1 MSRDRLQI
9 DMTLR
14 EIEERVAALEALEGD
29 EFLFELLRAYGIS
42 KASITRLR
50 TGSYNRSEQEGE
62 YLWKDKVYFRSL
74 DCPDEELYSL
84 VDTAKTEE
92 RVRRERPRF
101 VIARNRSKLVAG
113 DLKTGDALDI
123 EVEELQNHAAFF
135 LPWARIEKT
144 QIENQNLADV
154 KAAEKMAKL
163 YDEIVKYNTVETE
176 EQIHELNVFFSRLLF
191 CFFAE
196 DTGVFEKSS
205 FTNAVGSLSR
215 EDGKDLPELLDR
227 LFDVLNTEE
236 RKRIGYPSHLLGFG
250 FVNGKLFERHSSAP
264 RFTAKARALVLEC
277 GTLDWSQI
285 NPDIFGSMM
294 QAVVHPGQRESLGMH
309 YTSVENIMKVI
320 RPLFLDELQAAFD
333 AADTKA
339 KLTRLHDRIASIK
352 CFDPACGS
360 GNFLVIAYK
369 EMRKLEH
376 RILKRFQE
384 VDPRAPLT
392 LFQDSKIKLDNFY
405 GIEIDDFAHE
415 IAILS
420 LWLAK
425 HQMNVEFK
433 EQFGA
438 DIQLIPLRDTGNVVA
453 ANATRVDWDSVCPAD
468 KDDEVYL
475 FGNPPYQGAKLQK
488 PDKKLDF
495 EAYFG
500 TPRYPRNLDYIS
512 LWFLKGAEFVRKVG
526 GALGFVSTNSIC
538 QGDHVALLWPRVL
551 TDGIEIYFAHQ
562 PFQWRNQA
570 KGKAG
575 VTCVIVGL
583 SVNPGGQ
590 RRLYSAEGIHT
601 VSHIN
606 AYLRPSARDTIVYG
620 LTSPLSSQMPE
631 IGQGSRP
638 NDGGHLVFS
647 PPERDAL
654 IRSEPSL
661 APFFKRY
668 MGTKEF
674 LNGVERYCLWI
685 PDGSATQVAAVPG
698 MKERFDQVRKF
709 RLKSGQSAQSV
720 ADFPF
725 RFDFRVHRDGTAII
739 VPSVSSEKREYIPV
753 GFLDGGT
760 VISNLAYAIYG
771 AEPWVFALI
780 SSRMHTAWVRAIAGG
795 LDSRIRYSA
804 KLCYNAFPVPPLS
817 TGARTLLAERALD
830 VLQAREMYPE
840 RSIADLYNPAKMPDA
855 LREAHQFLD
864 AAVDQ
869 GYRKRPFQSDDE
881 RLELLFDMYEA
892 ATSGTAEPVAE
903 LEAADA

>member
-1 MSRDRLQI
+1 MNLK
-9 DMTLR
+9 
-14 EIEERVAALEALEGD
+14 EIEERVADVRVAEGS
-29 EFLFELLRAYGIS
+29 EFLFELLRAYGIQ

-50 TGSYNRSEQEGE
+50 SGSYNRSEQEGE
-62 YLWKDKVYFRSL
+62 YLWRGKVYYRSL
-74 DCPDEELYSL
+74 DCPDEELYAT
-84 VDTAKTEE
+84 VDAAKAEE
-92 RVRRERPRF
+92 RIVRERPRF
-101 VIARNRSKLVAG
+101 VIARNRSKLVAA

-135 LPWARIEKT
+135 LPWAGIEKT
-144 QIENQNLADV
+144 QIENQSLADV

-163 YDEIVKYNTVETE
+163 YDEIVKRNAVETE
-176 EQIHELNVFFSRLLF
+176 EQIHDLNVFFSRLLF

-196 DTGVFEKSS
+196 DTGVFEKGS
-205 FTNAVGSLSR
+205 FTNAIGSLSR
-215 EDGKDLPELLDR
+215 EDGKDLHELLDQV
-227 LFDVLNTEE
+227 FDVLNTEKS
-236 RKRIGYPSHLLGFG
+236 KRIGYPSHLLGFG

-264 RFTAKARALVLEC
+264 RFTAKARALVLDC

-320 RPLFLDELQAAFD
+320 RPLFLDELQSAFD

-339 KLTRLHDRIASIK
+339 KLTRLQNRISAIK

-369 EMRKLEH
+369 ELRKLEH
-376 RILKRFQE
+376 RILERLQE

-392 LFQDSKIKLDNFY
+392 LFQDSKIKLENFY

-433 EQFGA
+433 ELFGA

-468 KDDEVYL
+468 KSDEVYL

-512 LWFLKGAEFVRKVG
+512 LWFLKGADFVRKVG

-551 TDGIEIYFAHQ
+551 TGGIEIYFAHQ
-562 PFQWRNQA
+562 PFQWSNQA

-575 VTCVIVGL
+575 VTCVIIGL
-583 SVNPGGQ
+583 SVNPSGQ
-590 RRLYSAEGIHT
+590 RRLYSTEGVHT

-620 LTSPLSSQMPE
+620 LTSPLSSQIPE

-654 IRSEPSL
+654 IRSEPSV

-668 MGTKEF
+668 MGTREF
-674 LNGVERYCLWI
+674 LNGAERYCLWI

-698 MKERFDQVRKF
+698 MKERFDRVREV

-725 RFDFRVHRDGTAII
+725 RFDFRVHRDGTSII
-739 VPSVSSEKREYIPV
+739 VPSVSSENREYIPV

-804 KLCYNAFPVPPLS
+804 KLCYNTFPVPSLPERQRELLS
-817 TGARTLLAERALD
+817 ERAFA
-830 VLQAREMYPE
+830 VLEAREHH
-840 RSIADLYNPAKMPDA
+840 SNKSLAQLYDREKMPGE

-864 AAVDQ
+864 VAVDQ
-869 GYRKRPFQSDDE
+869 LYRKRPFQSDDE
-881 RLELLFDMYEA
+881 RLELLFDMYES
-892 ATSGTAEPVAE
+892 ATSAGRTEP
-903 LEAADA
+903 EAIRETADA

>member
-1 MSRDRLQI
+1 MNLK
-9 DMTLR
+9 
-14 EIEERVAALEALEGD
+14 EIEQRVAAVGAAGEP
-29 EFLFELLRAYGIS
+29 EFLFELLRAYGLPA
-42 KASITRLR
+42 ASVTRLR
-50 TGSYNRSEQEGE
+50 NGSYNKARSENEV
-62 YLWKDKVYFRSL
+62 LWRDKVFYRYVDGGDDIHALIDAARS
-74 DCPDEELYSL
+74 DEAI
-84 VDTAKTEE
+84 AKQ
-92 RVRRERPRF
+92 RPRF
-101 VIARNRSKLVAG
+101 LIVRNSEQIVAVDTRTSDTLDTRLS
-113 DLKTGDALDI
+113 DLPAYS
-123 EVEELQNHAAFF
+123 AFF
-135 LPWARIEKT
+135 LPWAGIEKT
-144 QIENQNLADV
+144 QIENLNLADI

-163 YDEIVKYNTVETE
+163 YDEIVKRNAVETE
-176 EQIHELNVFFSRLLF
+176 DQIHDLNVFFSRLLF

-196 DTGVFEKSS
+196 DTGVFEKGS
-205 FTNAVGSLSR
+205 FTNAIGSFSLKGG
-215 EDGKDLPELLDR
+215 EDVHELLDEI
-227 LFDVLNTEE
+227 FDVLNTKLGE
-236 RKRIGYPSHLLGFG
+236 RIGFPSHLQSFG
-250 FVNGKLFERHSSAP
+250 YVNGKLFERHSNAP
-264 RFTAKARALVLEC
+264 TFSAKARSIVLEC
-277 GTLDWSQI
+277 GSLDWSQI

-320 RPLFLDELQAAFD
+320 RPLFLDDLQSALEV
-333 AADTKA
+333 ADTKA
-339 KLTRLHDRIASIK
+339 KLTRLHDRIAAIN

-369 EMRKLEH
+369 ELRKLEH
-376 RILKRFQE
+376 RILKRLQKI
-384 VDPRAPLT
+384 DPRAPLA
-392 LFQDSKIKLDNFY
+392 LFQDSRIKLENFY

-415 IAILS
+415 VAILS

-433 EQFGA
+433 EWFGA
-438 DIQLIPLRDTGNVVA
+438 DIRLIPLRDTGNVVA
-453 ANATRVDWDSVCPAD
+453 ANATRVDWHSVCPAG
-468 KDDEVYL
+468 KGDEIYL
-475 FGNPPYQGAKLQK
+475 FGNPPYQGAKLQR

-500 TPRYPRNLDYIS
+500 TPRYSRNLDYIS

-538 QGDHVALLWPRVL
+538 QGDHVALLWPLVL
-551 TDGIEIYFAHQ
+551 TDGVKISFAHQ
-562 PFQWRNQA
+562 SFQWSNRA

-583 SVNPGGQ
+583 SADLSRQ
-590 RRLYSAEGIHT
+590 CRLYSSSGVQT

-620 LTSPLSSQMPE
+620 LTSPLSSQMPD

-638 NDGGHLVFS
+638 NDGGHLVVS
-647 PPERDAL
+647 PSERDAL
-654 IRSEPSL
+654 IQAEPSL
-661 APFFKRY
+661 AKFFKRY

-685 PDGSATQVAAVPG
+685 PDGSAAEVAAAPG
-698 MKERFDQVRKF
+698 MEERFNRVREA
-709 RLKSGQSAQSV
+709 RLDSGQSAQSV

-804 KLCYNAFPVPPLS
+804 KLCYNSFPVPSLS
-817 TGARTLLAERALD
+817 TGSKTLLSERAFG
-830 VLQAREMYPE
+830 VLQAREAYPE
-840 RSIADLYNPAKMPDA
+840 RAIADLYAPEKMPGE

-864 AAVDQ
+864 AAVDHF
-869 GYRKRPFQSDDE
+869 YRKRPFRSDDE

-892 ATSGTAEPVAE
+892 ATSGNAE
-903 LEAADA
+903 LATESQTANA